1 MQSSVMQRTR
11 HEREDDRGKTY
22 ILVVIPGQGTQF
34 GGKTLNHQ
42 WLISKG
48 RFMLL
53 KVACQRVQPN
63 LHEKV
68 KQ

>member
-1 MQSSVMQRTR
+1 MKGRTTEGR
-11 HEREDDRGKTY
+11 PT
-22 ILVVIPGQGTQF
+22 IPGQGTQF